1 VTQIYEF
8 LESFLDGKEW
18 VAGDAISIADF
29 SLVSSIS
36 SLNVL
41 ISIPQKCPNLMAW
54 LRRCESLPECEVNKR
69 GVKEFAGLLRSK
81 ISKK

>member
-1 VTQIYEF
+1 MYEF

-41 ISIPQKCPNLMAW
+41 ISIAQKCPNLMAW
-54 LRRCESLPECEVNKR
+54 LKRCESLPECEANNR